1 MTHHFTII
9 KNMISTS
16 HNSALR
22 LKYSLEVS
30 IHSIK
35 IKLEEAEQIQVII
48 KRKKSEI
55 IAEPKEYNKVS
66 WETSIE
72 ELLTFDITMFCEQD
86 KYYQKTLDFY
96 IIVINGNTKF
106 KIGHAVLEIS
116 EIAVSGNPIIK
127 KNVPI
132 ENISDDEAFLSVS
145 VAMSEINENKSND
158 SHIDLQCRAEE
169 SHILSAIK
177 DFNRKFEFLQ
187 SIKMTSSMNNLLI
200 HENAIENSSNSS
212 RLTWST
218 LESDEF
224 NIKLVDNQH
233 LNNFKVD
240 KENQALNPS
249 ELIESTHRKRFY
261 SAEEFYHLSESSSSD
276 EEPEIKYE
284 VLDSKLPKRTMSE
297 VYPNM
302 QSKLEIIRQ
311 KERNSRVSSK
321 RAGTCSR
328 CITF

>member
-1 MTHHFTII
+1 MFF
-9 KNMISTS
+9 
-16 HNSALR
+16 
-22 LKYSLEVS
+22 
-30 IHSIK
+30 
-35 IKLEEAEQIQVII
+35 EE
-48 KRKKSEI
+48 
-55 IAEPKEYNKVS
+55 
-66 WETSIE
+66 
-72 ELLTFDITMFCEQD
+72 D

-106 KIGHAVLEIS
+106 KIGHAILEIS
-116 EIAVSGNPIIK
+116 DIAVSGNQIEK

-132 ENISDDEAFLSVS
+132 ENISDGEAFLCVS
-145 VAMSEINENKSND
+145 VAMSEINENKSNG
-158 SHIDLQCRAEE
+158 SHIDLRCRAEE
-169 SHILSAIK
+169 GHLLSAIK
-177 DFNRKFEFLQ
+177 EFNRKFEFLQ
-187 SIKMTSSMNNLLI
+187 SIKMTSSMSNLLI
-200 HENAIENSSNSS
+200 HESAFENSSNSS
-212 RLTWST
+212 RLTMST

-224 NIKLVDNQH
+224 KYVENQH

-240 KENQALNPS
+240 KENQALNSS
-249 ELIESTHRKRFY
+249 ELADNAHRKRFY

-302 QSKLEIIRQ
+302 QSKLEVIRQ